1 MNGLVKRQ
9 AAVAIL
15 MVATVVVSP
24 SIAGADVRWQNDLKQ
39 ASSAALQSNRV
50 MLLEFWSASCG
61 PCESMDATVFPDE
74 RVVSAMNRVVPVRV
88 DIDADPGT
96 MRKYEVPGTP
106 TLLVADSYGNE
117 LFRYTGMLTRDQMLR
132 FLEELP
138 ADVAT
143 INQLSAALARKK
155 DDLPTLRALG
165 HELRSAKFYRASNIY
180 FARALRTRAAEQ
192 QPDAR
197 ADILLTAGKNYLALK
212 EPGEAIRLLE
222 RCIKDH
228 KGTAA
233 AAEADTLR
241 SEIGKRKSEI
251 D

>member
-1 MNGLVKRQ
+1 MKGLAKRQ

-15 MVATVVVSP
+15 TIASAAVSA
-24 SIAGADVRWQNDLKQ
+24 SIVRAEVRWQKDLKQ
-39 ASSAALQSNRV
+39 ASSVALRSNRV

-61 PCESMDATVFPDE
+61 PCENMDTTVFPDE
-74 RVVSAMNRVVPVRV
+74 RVVSAMNRVVPLRV

-96 MRKYEVPGTP
+96 MRRYEVPGTP

-117 LFRYTGMLTRDQMLR
+117 LFRYTGMLTRDQMIH

-143 INQLSAALARKK
+143 INQLSAALAKKK
-155 DDLPTLRALG
+155 DDLATLRALG
-165 HELRSAKFYRASNIY
+165 HELRSTKFYRASNAY

-197 ADILLTAGKNYLALK
+197 ADILLAAGKNYLALK
-212 EPGEAIRLLE
+212 EPNEAARMFE
-222 RCIKDH
+222 RCIRDH
-228 KGTAA
+228 KGTKEAVE
-233 AAEADTLR
+233 AERL
-241 SEIGKRKSEI
+241 IVGLM
-251 D
+251 